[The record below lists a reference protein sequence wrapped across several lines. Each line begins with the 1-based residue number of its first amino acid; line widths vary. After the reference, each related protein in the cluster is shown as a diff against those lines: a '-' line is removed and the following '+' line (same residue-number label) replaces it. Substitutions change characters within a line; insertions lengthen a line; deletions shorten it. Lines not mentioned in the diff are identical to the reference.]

1 VTSCAD
7 ASECI
12 DAILDRLGRDVVVGT
27 PLGVGSQ
34 FNFVDRG
41 HELDGGRPILM
52 IRSTRE
58 SGGGAESNVVPN
70 YGHLTIPRHLRDV
83 VVTEYGVADLRDRS
97 DAEVIASMIRVADSR
112 FQDDLVERAEAAGKL
127 PADWTVP
134 SGYRNNTP
142 DALESALGESR
153 VGTAAVPVRN
163 GADRRGTRA
172 RRCPPEPRVARPAAF
187 PRPASRR
194 RDAPDDAPGPRRG
207 DAVSRA
213 DGPRDAPVG
222 PRTPPPTR
230 RRAGAGRQ
238 RRSLILIVVIV
249 PVTRDEPRDIEL

>member
-1 VTSCAD
+1 MTSCAD
-7 ASECI
+7 ASGCV
-12 DAILDRLGRDVVVGT
+12 DATLDRLGRDVVVGT
-27 PLGVGSQ
+27 PLGVGGQ
-34 FNFVDRG
+34 FNFVDRA
-41 HELDGGRPILM
+41 HELDGGRSILM

-142 DALESALGESR
+142 DALESALGEFHGSELPWFPCGTELTDEELALGGALRNLESPVQQRSLGPLLDGETLRTTLR
-153 VGTAAVPVRN
+153 VPDEATPYLERMVLEMPRS
-163 GADRRGTRA
+163 A
-172 RRCPPEPRVARPAAF
+172 RERLL
-187 PRPASRR
+187 
-194 RDAPDDAPGPRRG
+194 
-207 DAVSRA
+207 
-213 DGPRDAPVG
+213 
-222 PRTPPPTR
+222 
-230 RRAGAGRQ
+230 RRA
-238 RRSLILIVVIV
+238 VVLTLADSGV
-249 PVTRDEPRDIEL
+249 L